1 MSTAPP
7 RSSLARHVRR
17 IALLVTCT
25 SGVVLAALASSAA
38 VPPAPD
44 GASLFRTYCA
54 SCHGVSGRGDGPM
67 LEFLR
72 IPPTNLTRLAA
83 RQGGSFDRE
92 VVARA
97 IDGRTRIGSHGSSEM
112 PVWGDAFT
120 SPVARD
126 GDLVLRERVR
136 AIVRHLES
144 LQERQAP

>member
-1 MSTAPP
+1 MAARPITIATAM
-7 RSSLARHVRR
+7 RHTA
-17 IALLVTCT
+17 I
-25 SGVVLAALASSAA
+25 
-38 VPPAPD
+38 
-44 GASLFRTYCA
+44 
-54 SCHGVSGRGDGPM
+54 
-67 LEFLR
+67 
-72 IPPTNLTRLAA
+72 A